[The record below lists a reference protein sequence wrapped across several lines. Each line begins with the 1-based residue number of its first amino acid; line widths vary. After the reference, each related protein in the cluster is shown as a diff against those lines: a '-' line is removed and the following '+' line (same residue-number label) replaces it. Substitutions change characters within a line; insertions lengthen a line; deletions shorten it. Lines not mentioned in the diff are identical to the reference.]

1 MAKPQDAPVGEEQDG
16 AKAVAASNARSI
28 DSSVLQLFWDLAA
41 LESSRRQ
48 AATEELVKYL
58 CAAQA
63 AHDQENGTTEVPTP
77 PDSASD
83 KEKAEAAVAPC
94 APQVAYALRRLTRG
108 LSSGREG
115 ARQGFAMSLAAVL
128 SSLPCIAMTLAPALL
143 AVNLEPVTG
152 AAKAQ
157 EANDIHMG
165 RLFGLGAV
173 ALAVQRRQAG
183 AGKLKKAASVQLQAK
198 IIEQVVVVAKSKS
211 FLLQAGAAIVTQILK
226 GYEGSMGELLEEAPT
241 LAEWLKSDPST
252 ATPETLML
260 LLTMRPQL
268 PAAFAKECPL
278 LPSGDAGEGDEALFA
293 PEHLTKWT
301 PLLKATTAYH
311 PRLHSLWGILLGM
324 LVPGLDAQAAAT
336 AKKPRKPNKARP
348 ASKAE
353 GAEGAEGEEQDGADD
368 EKEQPEG
375 PPAANGK
382 EERPRLTAIAETER
396 FWEEV
401 VEGSMVHSSHE
412 RKYLSMELFSLL
424 LPHMPGTRVSALFS
438 HSFMKLLV
446 NNMSA
451 KDNFLHKRS
460 MKCAYDIVQFVITG
474 SASPEAKVAITA
486 SLQQYGGGR
495 FDQLTGT
502 ATVASLLATQD
513 TSSVNLHVKRLMVT
527 FCRPLEASG
536 AAPREDDG
544 VDAAVAATGK
554 RMWAIEQLGAVWKS
568 KSGDQAVQLAIMR
581 FLLVHCAFSVHG
593 DPKPMEQELQIDGG
607 LPSPELPENVR
618 ERCGQRLLQLM
629 ASATNQYVNKARGPQ
644 GNKGKEA
651 KAEKYAEQQ
660 GKEVGVD
667 MAGILFAYCTKLE
680 RHTKSAQLVR
690 SLSEA
695 DTATREQAAATVAD
709 VQTQAEEAAAEG
721 GVDAMAKAAKLRS
734 FGGMLQLLLF
744 HQLVEP
750 EGGYAPLLEEL
761 PVVFHKFSD
770 PTPAPPPHPDD
781 EPGMADP
788 HFMDVLMDVLLALLA
803 RPSAP
808 LRDAAERVFRGWVN
822 DVTGTG
828 VKDMLRVL
836 DKKGKRQRLRAR
848 GSKRKGKNSEGDVV
862 EREGSGDERDDD
874 IDDDSDDSDEDVL
887 SDEDEED
894 EEEEEEEEEEV
905 EDEDED
911 EEEAEAPSLVPRPG
925 PGDGVD
931 KANGEEE
938 EEDMDDEAMFK
949 MDALLGAAYQSNQK
963 EKQREKQKAET
974 LMHFKFRVCTLLEI
988 YVKKVPGS
996 AHLASMVAPL
1006 LRALKAA
1013 EAPEPHGGHHL
1024 VKRISALITSGVCK
1038 GRDRPT
1044 EGGEGMPVDSLVQ
1057 QLKKCSRL
1065 ASRSSSKPVCGAAA
1079 ACCTFIMRQ
1088 ISAAAPEGN
1097 PEASACLGQMLKEY
1111 FERKTC
1117 RLPRSFFETT
1127 AWRVPWAPAVLLPII
1142 TAATT
1147 GARNDYLQVESA
1159 VMLAAAL
1166 KPLEGKPAKV
1176 TAVVK
1181 RHMDPLGRAL
1191 LGLLK
1196 TKFGKAARR
1205 TEALKAVCGV
1215 LERLPRVFEGQKV
1228 SALMDGEVLV
1238 ALEDAAAE
1246 LVAGGEGAQA
1256 PKKLTSSLTRL
1267 QVILGTHQ
1275 AGKGKKRPEAP
1286 TQSTPKADKRQK
1298 TESEAP
1304 KTPKTPKRRKD
1315 DVSTVAEKGTSEKA
1329 KSTTKKQKKEK

>member
-83 KEKAEAAVAPC
+83 KEKA
-94 APQVAYALRRLTRG
+94 
-108 LSSGREG
+108 
-115 ARQGFAMSLAAVL
+115 
-128 SSLPCIAMTLAPALL
+128 
-143 AVNLEPVTG
+143 
-152 AAKAQ
+152 
-157 EANDIHMG
+157 
-165 RLFGLGAV
+165 
-173 ALAVQRRQAG
+173 
-183 AGKLKKAASVQLQAK
+183 
-198 IIEQVVVVAKSKS
+198 
-211 FLLQAGAAIVTQILK
+211 
-226 GYEGSMGELLEEAPT
+226 
-241 LAEWLKSDPST
+241 
-252 ATPETLML
+252 
-260 LLTMRPQL
+260 
-268 PAAFAKECPL
+268 
-278 LPSGDAGEGDEALFA
+278 
-293 PEHLTKWT
+293 
-301 PLLKATTAYH
+301 
-311 PRLHSLWGILLGM
+311 
-324 LVPGLDAQAAAT
+324 
-336 AKKPRKPNKARP
+336 
-348 ASKAE
+348 
-353 GAEGAEGEEQDGADD
+353 
-368 EKEQPEG
+368 
-375 PPAANGK
+375 

-513 TSSVNLHVKRLMVT
+513 TSRGILLGMLVPGLDAQAAATAKKPRKPNKARPASKAEGAEGAEGEEQDGADDEKEQPEGPPAANGKEDGSYRPREPPLAVVSGMTWRGVGGEDPGSVNLHVKRLMVT

-629 ASATNQYVNKARGPQ
+629 ASATNQYVNK
-644 GNKGKEA
+644 GKL
-651 KAEKYAEQQ
+651 K
-660 GKEVGVD
+660 
-667 MAGILFAYCTKLE
+667 
-680 RHTKSAQLVR
+680 
-690 SLSEA
+690 
-695 DTATREQAAATVAD
+695 
-709 VQTQAEEAAAEG
+709 
-721 GVDAMAKAAKLRS
+721 KAASVQLQAKIIEQVVVVAKSKS
-734 FGGMLQLLLF
+734 FLLQAGAAIVTQILKGY
-744 HQLVEP
+744 
-750 EGGYAPLLEEL
+750 EGSMGELLEEAPTL
-761 PVVFHKFSD
+761 AAMGLISTLLCSFLVDVCVRQDLRAGVRQDLRACKCALDSIFKPSGGAATPESQSVGILVFANTVGAMPLQLTGALAVFAVTILELAQVEAHNGGWGLGVG
-770 PTPAPPPHPDD
+770 PD
-781 EPGMADP
+781 GSTAQ
-788 HFMDVLMDVLLALLA
+788 DVLMDVLLALLA

-949 MDALLGAAYQSNQK
+949 MDALLGK
-963 EKQREKQKAET
+963 
-974 LMHFKFRVCTLLEI
+974 CLEARTWRAWSRRCW
-988 YVKKVPGS
+988 YVDT
-996 AHLASMVAPL
+996 
-1006 LRALKAA
+1006 RALKAA

-1147 GARNDYLQVESA
+1147 GARNDYLQVEDCAKFAETNCNPPVSLFCVLSMWSA